1 MTHRLTYL
9 FHFCHINH
17 SKQYHFKGRKR
28 HCCQLSKWRH
38 FAQLKTKIPSRFVQ
52 NIKHKTQDLQTR
64 HHFTAIEWSILKIK
78 TPAILSFPS
87 LGENSSNH
95 VLVDSF
101 ANDKPSNKAKT
112 LLCFLEHRVVA

>member
-1 MTHRLTYL
+1 MAPFRATQNKNSKP
-9 FHFCHINH
+9 FCP
-17 SKQYHFKGRKR
+17 KY
-28 HCCQLSKWRH
+28 
-38 FAQLKTKIPSRFVQ
+38 
-52 NIKHKTQDLQTR
+52 KHKTQDLQTR
-64 HHFTAIEWSILKIK
+64 HHFTAIEQSILKIK